1 MSQRLFIIVSIIF
14 LSLNCFSQ
22 KDKIEKIKFGEVTQQ
37 DFEPNYKTLDSNAQA
52 VILYDAGAA
61 TYESDNEAWFNVM
74 YTYHKRIK
82 LINKNAFD
90 LATIEI
96 LLYKGEGSEDNIEK
110 LEAATYVFENGVI
123 TKTKVDKESIFKD
136 KASKDYT
143 IKKFT
148 FPNLKEGCIIEYAY
162 RIISPR
168 TYYLRSFYFQ
178 DKYPV
183 IRSEYSVDVPQLF
196 NFIFLTGGYYNLK
209 PVEVK
214 SSNHNY
220 YITNFSNSAYG
231 SRSRFTYNATNV
243 FSKWVLTNLPPLVKE
258 NFTTTLKNHTAKIE
272 FQLSTLNFPN
282 EPPKPI
288 MRTWVEAAEE
298 LLKNEQFGL
307 ALSEKNK
314 WLDDDIEK
322 LVAKNDTLTTTKNIF
337 NFVKNNFTCTDY
349 DALYMPENLKKAY
362 STKKGNIIEI
372 NMLLVAM
379 LKKATI
385 LAAPVLLSTRD
396 NGIAYEAYPILGR
409 FNYLIVKVVI
419 KGKEYLLDASKKRNG
434 FNHLPEECYNGYGR
448 IIAEMP
454 FLIPLF
460 ADSLTET
467 KTTSIF
473 ISNSGDGKKMD
484 GSFSSNLGY
493 FESFD
498 LKEELS
504 SSNVEDYFKK
514 IKASYSYDIDLDNT
528 SIDSLKLD
536 DENVSVKY
544 DFSFKIDEDIIYFN
558 PLLTVA
564 YKTNPFT
571 AATRNYPVEM
581 PYATKEI
588 ININIEI
595 PKGYKVD
602 ELPKSARVKLNES
615 DGMFEYIIQSDAEN
629 IQMRCK
635 IEINK
640 ANFDA
645 EDYESL
651 REFYSYVVKKQAEQI
666 VFKKIK

>member
-1 MSQRLFIIVSIIF
+1 MIKRFCLIVSILMCCIN
-14 LSLNCFSQ
+14 SYSQ
-22 KDKIEKIKFGEVTQQ
+22 KESLEKIKFGEITNK
-37 DFEPNYKTLDSNAQA
+37 DFEPNYKSIDSNAQA
-52 VILYDAGAA
+52 VILYYAGSAK
-61 TYESDNEAWFNVM
+61 YESNNSSWFNVI
-74 YTYHKRIK
+74 YTYHKRVR

-90 LATIEI
+90 AATIEI
-96 LLYKGEGSEDNIEK
+96 PLYKGEGAEDNIEK
-110 LEAATYVFENGVI
+110 LEAATYVLENGII

-136 KASKDYT
+136 KVTKDFT

-148 FPNLKEGCIIEYAY
+148 FPNLKEGCIIEYTY
-162 RIISPR
+162 KIISPR
-168 TYYLRSFYFQ
+168 THYLRGFYFQ

-183 IRSEYSVDVPQLF
+183 IRTEYDISVPTLF
-196 NFIFLTGGYYNLK
+196 NFVFLTGGYYDLNPK
-209 PVEVK
+209 EV
-214 SSNHNY
+214 SQSYQTYNIFN
-220 YITNFSNSAYG
+220 ING
-231 SRSRFTYNATNV
+231 SGSSRFFRYDATNV
-243 FSKWVLTNLPPLVKE
+243 FSKWVLTNLPPLVREKY
-258 NFTTTLKNHTAKIE
+258 TTTIKNHVAKIE

-288 MRTWVEAAEE
+288 IRSWEEATKT
-298 LLKNEQFGL
+298 LLKDEQFGL
-307 ALSEKNK
+307 ALSEKSR

-322 LVAKNDTLTTTKNIF
+322 LIIKNDTLATTKNIF
-337 NFVKNNFTCTDY
+337 NFVKNNFNCTNH
-349 DALYMPENLKKAY
+349 DAMYMSEDLKTAYKA
-362 STKKGNIIEI
+362 KKGNIIEI
-372 NMLLVAM
+372 NMLLTAM
-379 LKKATI
+379 LKKADI
-385 LAAPVLLSTRD
+385 NAAPVLLSTRD
-396 NGIAYEAYPILGR
+396 NGVAYEAYPILNR
-409 FNYLIVKVVI
+409 FNYLITKAI
-419 KGKEYLLDASKKRNG
+419 INGKEYLLDASKKRNG
-434 FNHLPEECYNGYGR
+434 FNRLPEECYNGYGR
-448 IIAEMP
+448 TIAEIP

-467 KTTSIF
+467 KTTNIY
-473 ISNSGDGKKMD
+473 INNSEDGKQMQ

-504 SSNVEDYFKK
+504 SNNIEDYFKK
-514 IKASYSYDIDLDNT
+514 IKISYSYDIDLSNT
-528 SIDSLKLD
+528 SVDSLKLS
-536 DENVSVKY
+536 DENVVIRY
-544 DFSFKIDEDIIYFN
+544 DFSFKLDEDIVYFN
-558 PLLTVA
+558 PLLTEA

-602 ELPKSARVKLNES
+602 ELPKSARVKLNET
-615 DGMFEYIIQSDAEN
+615 DGMFEYIIQADTET

-640 ANFDA
+640 ANFAA
-645 EDYESL
+645 EDYETL

>member
-1 MSQRLFIIVSIIF
+1 MKRFYLIVSII
-14 LSLNCFSQ
+14 LCCIKGYSQ
-22 KDKIEKIKFGEVTQQ
+22 NINIQKVKFGEIIPQ

-52 VILYDAGAA
+52 LILYHSGTA
-61 TYESDNEAWFNVM
+61 TYESDNNTWFNVV

-96 LLYKGEGSEDNIEK
+96 LLYKGVGAEDNIEK
-110 LEAATYVFENGVI
+110 LEAATYVLENGVV

-148 FPNLKEGCIIEYAY
+148 FPNLKEGCIIEYTY

-168 TYYLRSFYFQ
+168 TNYLRGFYFQ

-196 NFIFLTGGYYNLK
+196 NFIFLTGGYYDLK

-214 SSNHNY
+214 SSSHNY
-220 YITNFSNSAYG
+220 YISNSSYNPYG
-231 SRSRFTYNATNV
+231 YTSRFTYNATNV
-243 FSKWVLTNLPPLVKE
+243 FSKWVLSNLPPLVKE
-258 NFTTTLKNHTAKIE
+258 NFTTTLNNHTAKIE

-282 EPPKPI
+282 QPPKPI
-288 MRTWVEAAEE
+288 MQTWKEAAEG
-298 LLKNEQFGL
+298 LLKDEQFGL

-322 LVAKNDTLTTTKNIF
+322 LTAKNDTIATTKKIF
-337 NFVKNNFTCTDY
+337 NFVKNNFTCTNY

-379 LKKATI
+379 LKKAAI
-385 LAAPVLLSTRD
+385 VADPVLLSTRD
-396 NGIAYEAYPILGR
+396 NGIAYEAYPIIGR

-419 KGKEYLLDASKKRNG
+419 KVKEYLLDASKKRNG

-448 IIAEMP
+448 IIAETP
-454 FLIPLF
+454 FLVPLF

-473 ISNSGDGKKMD
+473 ISNSEDGKKMD
-484 GSFSSNLGY
+484 GSFTSNVGY

-498 LKEELS
+498 LKGELS
-504 SSNVEDYFKK
+504 NGSIDDYFKK
-514 IKASYSYDIDLDNT
+514 LKASYSYDIDINNT
-528 SIDSLKLD
+528 AIDSLQLD
-536 DENVSVKY
+536 DEKICIKY
-544 DFSFKIDEDIIYFN
+544 DFSFKLDEDIVYFN
-558 PLLTVA
+558 PLLTEA

-581 PYATKEI
+581 PYTTKEI

-595 PKGYKVD
+595 PKGYKID
-602 ELPKSARVKLNES
+602 ELPKSAKVKLNES

-645 EDYESL
+645 ADYESL

>member
-1 MSQRLFIIVSIIF
+1 MIKRFCLIVSILMCCIN
-14 LSLNCFSQ
+14 SYSQ
-22 KDKIEKIKFGEVTQQ
+22 KESLEKIKFGEITNK
-37 DFEPNYKTLDSNAQA
+37 DFEPNYKSIDSNAQA
-52 VILYDAGAA
+52 VILYYAGSAK
-61 TYESDNEAWFNVM
+61 YESNNSSWFNVI
-74 YTYHKRIK
+74 YTYHKRVR

-90 LATIEI
+90 AATIEI
-96 LLYKGEGSEDNIEK
+96 PLYKGEGAEDNIEK
-110 LEAATYVFENGVI
+110 LEAATYVLENGII

-136 KASKDYT
+136 KVTKDFT

-148 FPNLKEGCIIEYAY
+148 FPNLKEGCIIEYTY
-162 RIISPR
+162 KIISPR
-168 TYYLRSFYFQ
+168 THYLRGFYFQ

-183 IRSEYSVDVPQLF
+183 IRTEYDISVPTLF
-196 NFIFLTGGYYNLK
+196 NFVFLTGGYYDLNPK
-209 PVEVK
+209 EVSK
-214 SSNHNY
+214 SYQTYNIFN
-220 YITNFSNSAYG
+220 ING
-231 SRSRFTYNATNV
+231 SGSSRFFRYDATNV
-243 FSKWVLTNLPPLVKE
+243 FSKWVLTNLPPLVREKY
-258 NFTTTLKNHTAKIE
+258 TTTIKNHVAKIE

-288 MRTWVEAAEE
+288 IRSWEEATKT
-298 LLKNEQFGL
+298 LLKDEQFGL
-307 ALSEKNK
+307 ALSEKSR

-322 LVAKNDTLTTTKNIF
+322 LIIKNDTLATTKNIF
-337 NFVKNNFTCTDY
+337 NFVKNNFNCTNH
-349 DALYMPENLKKAY
+349 DAMYMSEDLKTAY
-362 STKKGNIIEI
+362 KGKKGNIIEI
-372 NMLLVAM
+372 NMLLTAM
-379 LKKATI
+379 LKKADI
-385 LAAPVLLSTRD
+385 NAAPVLLSTRD
-396 NGIAYEAYPILGR
+396 NGVAYEAYPILNR
-409 FNYLIVKVVI
+409 FNYLITKAI
-419 KGKEYLLDASKKRNG
+419 INGKEYLLDASKKRNG
-434 FNHLPEECYNGYGR
+434 FNRLPEECYNGYGR
-448 IIAEMP
+448 TIAEIP

-467 KTTSIF
+467 KTTNIY
-473 ISNSGDGKKMD
+473 INNSEDGKQMQ

-504 SSNVEDYFKK
+504 SNNIEDYFKK
-514 IKASYSYDIDLDNT
+514 IKISYSYDIDLSNT
-528 SIDSLKLD
+528 SVDSLKLS
-536 DENVSVKY
+536 DENVVIRY
-544 DFSFKIDEDIIYFN
+544 DFSFKLDEDIVYFN
-558 PLLTVA
+558 PLLTEA

-602 ELPKSARVKLNES
+602 ELPKSARVKLNET
-615 DGMFEYIIQSDAEN
+615 DGMFEYIIQADTET

-640 ANFDA
+640 ANFAA

-651 REFYSYVVKKQAEQI
+651 REFYSYIVKKQSEQI